1 MTSKKIALVGHCG
14 PDASYLMMT
23 VRRAVDG
30 AQVVMVDDDQ
40 QLAEL
45 LKKGVDLVL
54 MNRELNY
61 GFDES
66 FGVDVI
72 RRLRAAHP
80 HVRMMLVTN
89 YPDVQADAIAAGA
102 LPGFGKRELGT
113 PRVVD
118 VLRAAL
124 E

>member
-1 MTSKKIALVGHCG
+1 
-14 PDASYLMMT
+14 MMT

-45 LKKGVDLVL
+45 LKMGVDLVL